1 MLNRDV
7 DRLIGPHETH
17 ILNHIRF
24 AHTSSIQQND
34 LIASHSILAMLA
46 IAALVSI
53 GYAHFEFLR
62 WDTVIRIRKG
72 RAQLS
77 TYPLFAGSR

>member
-1 MLNRDV
+1 
-7 DRLIGPHETH
+7 
-17 ILNHIRF
+17 
-24 AHTSSIQQND
+24 
-34 LIASHSILAMLA
+34 MLA

-77 TYPLFAGSR
+77 TYPLFARSR

>member
-1 MLNRDV
+1 
-7 DRLIGPHETH
+7 
-17 ILNHIRF
+17 
-24 AHTSSIQQND
+24 
-34 LIASHSILAMLA
+34 MLA

-53 GYAHFEFLR
+53 GYAHFEFNP
-62 WDTVIRIRKG
+62 WDTVSRIRKR

>member
-1 MLNRDV
+1 
-7 DRLIGPHETH
+7 
-17 ILNHIRF
+17 
-24 AHTSSIQQND
+24 
-34 LIASHSILAMLA
+34 MLA

-62 WDTVIRIRKG
+62 WDSVIRSRKR

-77 TYPLFAGSR
+77 TYPLVARSR

>member
-1 MLNRDV
+1 
-7 DRLIGPHETH
+7 
-17 ILNHIRF
+17 
-24 AHTSSIQQND
+24 
-34 LIASHSILAMLA
+34 MLA

-62 WDTVIRIRKG
+62 WDTVIRIRKR

-77 TYPLFAGSR
+77 TYPLIHCLPEAGRQRGDISSTLALWTMEHNIRKASHG

>member
-1 MLNRDV
+1 
-7 DRLIGPHETH
+7 
-17 ILNHIRF
+17 
-24 AHTSSIQQND
+24 
-34 LIASHSILAMLA
+34 MLA

-53 GYAHFEFLR
+53 GYAHFEFLH

-77 TYPLFAGSR
+77 TYPLFARSR